1 MIGSKYNVGRFDATW
16 QRQMELRT
24 YKPPSKK
31 IPTIASFLAGLIC
44 SFHRHGIG
52 NSSTVTSV
60 KMLSAVRL
68 CVKAY

>member
-1 MIGSKYNVGRFDATW
+1 M
-16 QRQMELRT
+16 
-24 YKPPSKK
+24 K

-44 SFHRHGIG
+44 NFHRHGIG
-52 NSSTVTSV
+52 NTRTVTSV